1 MRIYLVITKIEVI
14 NLRLQL
20 KNYKMFNINSLLE
33 KTKGDRWIW
42 LIIIMLSMISIM
54 AVYSATG
61 AIAYKKG
68 VTVERYLLFKH
79 VIFVLMGIA
88 MIYIA
93 HLLDYK
99 YYAGISKVLMIITIP
114 LLFYTLIFGSQ
125 INGAARWV
133 PIPVIGVTF
142 QTSDLAKLA
151 LITFLARMLTKK
163 QENIK
168 DVKSAFIPIM
178 GSVCAVFILIALANL
193 STALMLFGVSILL
206 LIIGRI
212 SIKQILVVCAG
223 GFVLLLFV
231 VFLGPRR
238 QTYISRINA
247 FMHPE
252 MQHSDK
258 TFQSDHSKIALATG
272 GLFGKGPGNSTERNF
287 LPHPY
292 SDFIFAIIVEEYG
305 TVGGLAIVVLYL
317 VLLYRCVRIVVRSPK
332 AFGALLA
339 AGLSF
344 SLTIQAFANM
354 AVAVGLGPVTGVPLP
369 LVSMGGT
376 SMIFTSIAF
385 GIILSVSRDVEEH
398 SAKTEEK
405 VVVGSIPAM
414 G

>member
-1 MRIYLVITKIEVI
+1 
-14 NLRLQL
+14 
-20 KNYKMFNINSLLE
+20 MFNINSLLE
-33 KTKGDRWIW
+33 RTKGDRWIW
-42 LIIIMLSMISIM
+42 LIIIMLSMISIL

-68 VTVERYLLFKH
+68 ITVERYLLFKH
-79 VIFVLMGIA
+79 VIFVFMGIA

-99 YYAGISKVLMIITIP
+99 YYAGISKVLMLITIP
-114 LLFYTLIFGSQ
+114 LLFYTAIFGANLNNAS
-125 INGAARWV
+125 RWV
-133 PIPVIGVTF
+133 QVPVIGLTF

-163 QENIK
+163 QDNIK
-168 DVKSAFIPIM
+168 DVKNAFLPIM
-178 GSVCAVFILIALANL
+178 GSVVVVFGLIAWANL
-193 STALMLFGVSILL
+193 STGLMLFGVSILL

-212 SIKQILVVCAG
+212 SIKQIAIVCAAG
-223 GFVLLLFV
+223 AVMLTLLIFV
-231 VFLGPRR
+231 GPRADTW
-238 QTYISRINA
+238 QSRIKT
-247 FMHPE
+247 FIHPE
-252 MQHSDK
+252 RQSSDK

-292 SDFIFAIIVEEYG
+292 SDFIFAIIIEEYG
-305 TVGGLAIVVLYL
+305 TIGGLAIVVLYL

-398 SAKTEEK
+398 NAKIEEK
-405 VVVGSIPAM
+405 VVIGSIPEM

>member
-1 MRIYLVITKIEVI
+1 MIAI
-14 NLRLQL
+14 NQILD
-20 KNYKMFNINSLLE
+20 

-42 LIIIMLSMISIM
+42 LIIILLSLISILT
-54 AVYSATG
+54 VYSATG
-61 AIAYKKG
+61 TYAYKVNK
-68 VTVERYLLFKH
+68 TVEKVLLTKH
-79 VIFVLMGIA
+79 LIFVIMGIG
-88 MIYIA
+88 MIYIS

-99 YYAGISKVLMIITIP
+99 YYAGISKILMIITIP
-114 LLFYTLIFGSQ
+114 LLFYTAVFGAN
-125 INGAARWV
+125 INDASRWV
-133 PIPVIGVTF
+133 KIPVIGLTF

-168 DVKSAFIPIM
+168 DVKEAFVPIM
-178 GSVCAVFILIALANL
+178 GSVCVVFVLIAWANL
-193 STALMLFGVSILL
+193 STAIMLFGVSILL

-212 SIKQILVVCAG
+212 SIKQISIVCAG
-223 GFVLLLFV
+223 GAVLLLFI
-231 VFLGPRR
+231 VFLGPRAG
-238 QTYISRINA
+238 TYKSRVNS
-247 FMHPE
+247 FLHPE
-252 MQHSDK
+252 LQNSDK
-258 TFQSDHSKIALATG
+258 TYQADQSKIALATG
-272 GLFGKGPGNSTERNF
+272 GIFGKGPGNSTQRNF

-305 TVGGLAIVVLYL
+305 LLGAMTVIVLYL
-317 VLLYRCVRIVVRSPK
+317 VLLYRCVRIVTQSPK

-385 GIILSVSRDVEEH
+385 GIILSVSRDVEENSH
-398 SAKTEEK
+398 KK
-405 VVVGSIPAM
+405 VVVGEIPAID
-414 G
+414 

>member
-1 MRIYLVITKIEVI
+1 
-14 NLRLQL
+14 
-20 KNYKMFNINSLLE
+20 MFNVKALLE
-33 KTKGDRWIW
+33 RTKGDRWIW

-61 AIAYKKG
+61 TIAYKKG
-68 VTVERYLLFKH
+68 VSVEKYLVFKH
-79 VIFVLMGIA
+79 GIFVLLGIA

-99 YYAGISKVLMIITIP
+99 YYAGISKILMIITIP
-114 LLFYTLIFGSQ
+114 LLIYTLAFGAHVNEAS
-125 INGAARWV
+125 RWV
-133 PIPVIGVTF
+133 KIPLVGLTF

-168 DVKSAFIPIM
+168 DVKNSFLPII
-178 GSVCAVFILIALANL
+178 GAVCAVTCLIAYANM
-193 STALMLFGVSILL
+193 STGLMLFGVSILL

-212 SIKQILVVCAG
+212 SIKQIAIVSVVG
-223 GFVLLLFV
+223 GVLMVTILLF
-231 VFLGPRR
+231 GSRGS
-238 QTYISRINA
+238 TYISRINA

-252 MQHSDK
+252 KQTSDRN
-258 TFQSDHSKIALATG
+258 FQANHSKIALATG

-292 SDFIFAIIVEEYG
+292 SDFIFAIIIEEYG
-305 TVGGLAIVVLYL
+305 TIGGLAIMALYL
-317 VLLYRCVRIVVRSPK
+317 VLLYRCVRIVTRSPK

-369 LVSMGGT
+369 LISMGGT

-398 SAKTEEK
+398 NVVKEEK
-405 VVVGSIPAM
+405 VVVGTIPAM

>member
-1 MRIYLVITKIEVI
+1 MTAI
-14 NLRLQL
+14 NA
-20 KNYKMFNINSLLE
+20 LLE

-42 LIIIMLSMISIM
+42 LIIILLSLISIL

-61 AIAYKKG
+61 TLAYKHG
-68 VTVERYLLFKH
+68 ETVEKLLLTKH
-79 VIFVLMGIA
+79 VIFVILGIG
-88 MIYIA
+88 MIYIS

-99 YYAGISKVLMIITIP
+99 YYAGISKVLMIVTIP
-114 LLFYTLIFGSQ
+114 LLLYTLLFGASL
-125 INGAARWV
+125 NDASRWV
-133 PIPVIGVTF
+133 KIPIIGLTF

-151 LITFLARMLTKK
+151 LITFLARMLTRK
-163 QENIK
+163 QEHIK
-168 DVKSAFIPIM
+168 DVKSAFVPIM
-178 GSVCAVFILIALANL
+178 GSVLAVFILIALANL

-212 SIKQILVVCAG
+212 SIKQIAIVCAG
-223 GFVLLLFV
+223 GFVLLLLV

-238 QTYISRINA
+238 DTYKSRINS
-247 FMHPE
+247 FLHPE
-252 MQHSDK
+252 LQHSDK
-258 TFQSDHSKIALATG
+258 TYQADQAKIALASG
-272 GLFGKGPGNSTERNF
+272 GVFGQGPGNSIQRNF

-305 TVGGLAIVVLYL
+305 LIGALVIIVLYL
-317 VLLYRCVRIVVRSPK
+317 VLLYRCVRIVTQSPK

-385 GIILSVSRDVEEH
+385 GIILSVSRDVEEN
-398 SAKTEEK
+398 SKK
-405 VVVGSIPAM
+405 VIIGEIPINA
-414 G
+414 

>member
-1 MRIYLVITKIEVI
+1 MLSS
-14 NLRLQL
+14 NLHLGQ
-20 KNYKMFNINSLLE
+20 NNSNDQEALDRQTSIVQKLLE
-33 KTKGDRWIW
+33 RTKGDRWIW

-61 AIAYKKG
+61 TIANKKG
-68 VTVERYLLFKH
+68 ISVEKYLLFKH
-79 VIFVLMGIA
+79 VIFVFLGIG
-88 MIYIA
+88 MIFVA

-99 YYAGISKVLMIITIP
+99 YYAGISKILMIITLP
-114 LLFYTLIFGSQ
+114 LLLYTLVFGGQ

-133 PIPVIGVTF
+133 QVPLIGLTF

-168 DVKSAFIPIM
+168 DVKNAFVPIM
-178 GSVCAVFILIALANL
+178 GSVCVVFILIALANL

-212 SIKQILVVCAG
+212 SIKQIAFVCAG
-223 GFVLLLFV
+223 GVVLLLFV

-238 QTYISRINA
+238 ETYKSRINA

-252 MQHSDK
+252 MQHADK
-258 TFQSDHSKIALATG
+258 TYQSDHSKIALATG

-292 SDFIFAIIVEEYG
+292 SDFIFAIIIEEYG
-305 TVGGLAIVVLYL
+305 TAGGLVIMVLYL
-317 VLLYRCVRIVVRSPK
+317 VLLYRCVRIVTRSPK

-385 GIILSVSRDVEEH
+385 GIILSVSRDVEEN
-398 SAKTEEK
+398 SVKKNEK
-405 VVVGSIPAM
+405 VIVGEIPAM
-414 G
+414 A

>member
-1 MRIYLVITKIEVI
+1 
-14 NLRLQL
+14 
-20 KNYKMFNINSLLE
+20 MFNINALLE
-33 KTKGDRWIW
+33 RTKGDRWIW
-42 LIIIMLSMISIM
+42 IIIMLLSMISVM
-54 AVYSATG
+54 VVYSATG

-68 VTVERYLLFKH
+68 ISVEKYLLFKH
-79 VIFVLMGIA
+79 VIFVILGVV

-99 YYAGISKVLMIITIP
+99 YYAGISKILMIITIP
-114 LLFYTLIFGSQ
+114 LLLYTLAFGQTLNDAS
-125 INGAARWV
+125 RWV
-133 PIPVIGVTF
+133 KIPVINLTF

-151 LITFLARMLTKK
+151 LITFLARMLTRK

-168 DVKSAFIPIM
+168 DVKKAFLPIM
-178 GSVCAVFILIALANL
+178 GSVCVVFILIALANL

-212 SIKQILVVCAG
+212 SIKQILTVCAG
-223 GFVLLLFV
+223 GLVLLLFV
-231 VFLGPRR
+231 VFLGPRKE
-238 QTYISRINA
+238 TYKSRIES
-247 FMHPE
+247 FLHPE
-252 MQHSDK
+252 LQHSDK
-258 TFQSDHSKIALATG
+258 TYQSDHSKIALATG
-272 GLFGKGPGNSTERNF
+272 GVLGKGPGNSTERNF

-292 SDFIFAIIVEEYG
+292 SDFIFAIIIEEYG
-305 TVGGLAIVVLYL
+305 TVGGLAVIILYL
-317 VLLYRCVRIVVRSPK
+317 TLLYRCVLIVNRSPK

-385 GIILSVSRDVEEH
+385 GIILSVSRDVEEK
-398 SAKTEEK
+398 SSSVKKEEK
-405 VVVGSIPAM
+405 IIVGEIPAM

>member
-1 MRIYLVITKIEVI
+1 
-14 NLRLQL
+14 
-20 KNYKMFNINSLLE
+20 MFNINAILE
-33 KTKGDRWIW
+33 RTKGDRWIW
-42 LIIIMLSMISIM
+42 LIIIMLSLISIM

-68 VTVERYLLFKH
+68 VAVEKYLLYKH
-79 VIFVLMGIA
+79 VIFVLLGIG

-99 YYAGISKVLMIITIP
+99 YYAGISKILMIITIP
-114 LLFYTLIFGSQ
+114 LLFYTLIFGSS
-125 INGAARWV
+125 INDASRWV
-133 PIPVIGVTF
+133 KIPVIGLTF

-168 DVKSAFIPIM
+168 DVKNSFIPIM
-178 GSVCAVFILIALANL
+178 GSVCVVFVLIALANL

-212 SIKQILVVCAG
+212 SIKQIAMVCVG
-223 GFVLLLFV
+223 GVILLTFV

-238 QTYISRINA
+238 ETYKSRIET
-247 FMHPE
+247 FLHPE
-252 MQHSDK
+252 LQHADK
-258 TFQSDHSKIALATG
+258 TYQADHSKMALATG

-292 SDFIFAIIVEEYG
+292 SDFIFAIIIEEYG
-305 TVGGLAIVVLYL
+305 TVGGLAIVILYL
-317 VLLYRCVRIVVRSPK
+317 VLLYRCVRIVTRSPK

-385 GIILSVSRDVEEH
+385 GIILSVSKDVEEY
-398 SAKTEEK
+398 SSKKEK
-405 VVVGSIPAM
+405 VIVGEIPAM